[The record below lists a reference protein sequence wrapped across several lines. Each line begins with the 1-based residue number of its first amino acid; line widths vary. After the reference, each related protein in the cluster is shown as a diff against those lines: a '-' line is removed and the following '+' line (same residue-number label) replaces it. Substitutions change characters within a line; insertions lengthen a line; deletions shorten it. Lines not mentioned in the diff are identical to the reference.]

1 MKKIGMAVSAW
12 LFLFSVWTEA
22 HESKDEGA
30 EVYRKTSGALVRI
43 HVFSGP
49 DNAKSIGSGFAVSE
63 RLVVTNWHVIE
74 GANRIRLRFVTSGTK
89 WMSGAVVAKS
99 RAHDLAV
106 VRLSKDAPKFLELRK
121 EGMPPIG
128 SRVYTLG
135 NPDGYDGI
143 IAEGLLSGIW
153 KSKKSGRE
161 EMQISAPI
169 SQGSSGGP
177 VLDTH
182 GVVIGVAKSV
192 NRKGQNLNFAAP
204 NKYLLPLIAEVN
216 SSKHRREEN

>member
-1 MKKIGMAVSAW
+1 MMKIGLAAWTW
-12 LFLFSVWTEA
+12 LFFLSLAIEA
-22 HESKDEGA
+22 HEPKDEGA

-49 DNAKSIGSGFAVSE
+49 NNAKSIGSGFAVAD
-63 RLVVTNWHVIE
+63 RLVVTNWHVID
-74 GANRIRLRFVTSGTK
+74 GADRLRLRFVTSDAK
-89 WMSGAVVAKS
+89 WMNGTVVAKS
-99 RAHDLAV
+99 REHDLAV
-106 VRLSKDAPKFLELRK
+106 IRLSRNAPMFLKLEEK
-121 EGMPPIG
+121 GIPPIG

-153 KSKKSGRE
+153 TARKSGRQE
-161 EMQISAPI
+161 LQISAPI

-177 VLDTH
+177 VLDRN
-182 GVVIGVAKSV
+182 GIVIGVAKSV

-204 NKYLLPLIAEVN
+204 NEYLFPLLKKVQ
-216 SSKHRREEN
+216 KEE